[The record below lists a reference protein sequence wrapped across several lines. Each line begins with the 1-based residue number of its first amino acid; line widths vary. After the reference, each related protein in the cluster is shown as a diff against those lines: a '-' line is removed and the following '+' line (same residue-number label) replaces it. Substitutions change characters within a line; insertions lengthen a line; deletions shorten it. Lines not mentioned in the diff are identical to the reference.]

1 VQYLEPLVHP
11 APSGTWNTY
20 GATPFARADWTG
32 VRPEPTVSDVRQM
45 VRRYLAAFGTA
56 TVVDARAW
64 SGVAGLLEVF
74 AELRTELRVYADES
88 GRELFDVPAGVRP
101 PADQPPP
108 PRPSPGVAHSELHRL
123 MLGHESYRERVF
135 SRPEFLHYR
144 MALNYTYLH
153 LTRLGLVP
161 MERFRA
167 GHLLAN
173 AVEAGYGVSAVDL
186 VRGIVAP
193 AP

>member
-1 VQYLEPLVHP
+1 
-11 APSGTWNTY
+11 
-20 GATPFARADWTG
+20 
-32 VRPEPTVSDVRQM
+32 M
-45 VRRYLAAFGTA
+45 
-56 TVVDARAW
+56 
-64 SGVAGLLEVF
+64 
-74 AELRTELRVYADES
+74 
-88 GRELFDVPAGVRP
+88 FDN
-101 PADQPPP
+101 
-108 PRPSPGVAHSELHRL
+108 
-123 MLGHESYRERVF
+123 ESYRDRVF

-173 AVEAGYGVSAVDL
+173 AVEAVYDVSAVELVRDL
-186 VRGIVAP
+186 VTP